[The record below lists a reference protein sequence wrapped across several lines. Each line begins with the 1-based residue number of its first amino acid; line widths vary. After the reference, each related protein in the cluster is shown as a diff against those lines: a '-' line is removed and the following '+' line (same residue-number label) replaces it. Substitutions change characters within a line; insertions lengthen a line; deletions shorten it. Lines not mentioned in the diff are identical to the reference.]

1 MTEYEYNYIKF
12 FDDVRSYDVGL
23 VGGKNSSLGELLSF
37 GIPCPLG
44 FAVTAKGYDYILETN
59 YYRIKDEEISLKEYI
74 KRNIEKISDELKKED
89 IKSIKTVD
97 KFCADIRYSI
107 EQAKIPDSLADEILD
122 AYHKLIERIGEETTF
137 AVRSSATAEDLPDA
151 SFAGQQD
158 THLNI
163 SGENQILEY
172 ILKDMASVF
181 TTRATMYRERANFD
195 HFSVKLSV
203 GIQEMAGGLAGVKAS
218 GVMFTEDPDSGNPNV
233 VVIRGTFGLGELIV
247 QGVEKGDEFIV
258 FKHGPRLR
266 IISRSLVKKEKM
278 MVFDKDKGGTLTVP
292 IEKEQQEKFCLNDE
306 QIRILAEFAIKIRN
320 HYETPMDIEWALGN
334 NGKVYIVQARPE
346 TVHSQKGDIEEIFYL
361 LEDPQKLIN
370 DGYLI
375 ENSGTAIGRRI
386 GYGQIKV
393 IESIDQAHKLEEGDI
408 LITTETNPDWT
419 SYMANLGGVLTER
432 GGPTCH
438 AAIVSREL
446 NIASIVGADNII
458 EIIKE
463 MKREKSLDTVTIDCS
478 EGTPRIWTKEVEYDF
493 DIIEFAKLPHTKT
506 QVLVNL
512 GIPKGALSSGKYPD
526 GTGLARL
533 EFIINDEIQIHP
545 NALIDF
551 DSLIMRYDI
560 LLEQRKRIESIKKS
574 DLHHKDAF
582 NQQIKRLKETLEK
595 IRVLTIGYDDKEEF
609 YIEKLAEGI
618 ATIAAGVWKT
628 LPDGTIAPCIVRLS
642 DFKTNEYQN
651 LLGGWIYE
659 SEENNPMLGFRGA
672 SRYVSN
678 DFQNAFIL
686 ELKAILKA
694 REWGLINIIPMI
706 PFCRSPEEA
715 KKIQEIMIKEGFER
729 KKDGLQIYCMA
740 EIPSNI
746 FCADIFCK
754 YYDGFSIGSND
765 LTQLIYGVGRDNEKL
780 IPLSKE
786 YNYETNSE
794 AIRRAISHLIKVA
807 HQNGKKVGICGQA
820 PSDDPDFLRFLV
832 RENIDSISLN
842 FDTYARGRINTY
854 RTEIIES
861 KLKSEDKAKAYD
873 LLDASDK
880 LIENLRI
887 PRGKLR
893 NMVRKQLKDVNV
905 ELQETTTKFDQI
917 FKDLSDISNDFINEI
932 NKEQIDNFG
941 NIYEHYYLKIKELEV
956 LIPNLNKKIRIF
968 GIF

>member
-1 MTEYEYNYIKF
+1 MTENEYMYIKF
-12 FDDVRSYDVGL
+12 FDDVRSNDVGL

-37 GIPCPLG
+37 GCPVPPG
-44 FAVTAKGYDYILETN
+44 FAVTAKAYDYILETN
-59 YYRIKDEEISLKEYI
+59 YYRIKEEEISLKEYI

-137 AVRSSATAEDLPDA
+137 AIRSSATAEDLPDA

-163 SGENQILEY
+163 SGETQILEY

-203 GIQEMAGGLAGVKAS
+203 GVQEMAGGLAGVKAS

-233 VVIRGTFGLGELIV
+233 LVIRGTFGLGELIV
-247 QGVEKGDEFIV
+247 QGIEKGDEFIV
-258 FKHGPRLR
+258 FKHGPKLK
-266 IISRSLVKKEKM
+266 IISKSLVKKEKM
-278 MVFDKDKGGTLTVP
+278 MVFDKEKGGTLTIPV
-292 IEKEQQEKFCLNDE
+292 EKEKQDFFCLNED
-306 QIRILAEFAIKIRN
+306 QVRILSEFAIKIRN
-320 HYETPMDIEWALGN
+320 HYERPMDIEWALGN
-334 NGKVYIVQARPE
+334 NGKIYIVQARPE
-346 TVHSQKGDIEEIFYL
+346 TVHSQRGDIEEIFYL

-370 DGYLI
+370 EGFLI

-386 GYGQIKV
+386 GYGSIKV
-393 IESIDQAHKLEEGDI
+393 IESINEAHLLEEGDI
-408 LITTETNPDWT
+408 LITAETNPDWT
-419 SYMANLGGVLTER
+419 SYMANLGGVITER

-458 EIIKE
+458 EVIKE
-463 MKREKSLDTVTIDCS
+463 IQREKGLEAVTIDCS
-478 EGTPRIWTKEVEYDF
+478 EGTPRIWKKEVEYDF
-493 DIIEFAKLPHTKT
+493 DTIEFAKLPQTKT

-551 DSLIMRYDI
+551 DSLVMRYDV
-560 LLEQRKRIESIKKS
+560 LLEQRKKIEIIKKS
-574 DLHHKDAF
+574 DLHYKDAF
-582 NQQIKRLKETLEK
+582 NQQIKRLKETLDK
-595 IRVLTIGYDDKEEF
+595 IRELTVGYDDKEAF

-628 LPDGTIAPCIVRLS
+628 LPDGTIASCIVRLS

-651 LLGGWIYE
+651 LIGGWIYE
-659 SEENNPMLGFRGA
+659 SEENNPLLGWRGC
-672 SRYVSN
+672 SRYVSD
-678 DFQNAFIL
+678 DFQNAFLL
-686 ELKAILKA
+686 ELKAIKKA
-694 REWGLINIIPMI
+694 RSWGLKNVTPML
-706 PFCRSPEEA
+706 PFCRSPEEC
-715 KKIQEIMIKEGFER
+715 KKIIEIMESEGLVR
-729 KKDGLQIYCMA
+729 GKDDLKVYVMA

-746 FCADIFCK
+746 ICADLFCE
-754 YYDGFSIGSND
+754 YVDGFSVGSND
-765 LTQLIYGVGRDNEKL
+765 LTMLTFGTDRDEAKL
-780 IPLSKE
+780 IPIAKK
-786 YNYETNSE
+786 YGYTTNSE
-794 AIRRAISHLIKVA
+794 AMRRSLNHLIETA
-807 HQNGKKVGICGQA
+807 HKYGRKVGICGQA
-820 PSDDPDFLRFLV
+820 PSDDPEFLRFLV
-832 RENIDSISLN
+832 REKIDSISLN

-861 KLKSEDKAKAYD
+861 KLRLESKIKAYN
-873 LLDASDK
+873 LLDICDN
-880 LIENLRI
+880 LIESIRI

-893 NMVRKQLKDVNV
+893 NMVRKQLKDVNT
-905 ELQETTTKFDQI
+905 ELQETTSKFDLI
-917 FKDLSDISNDFINEI
+917 FQELSSISYNFIKDINQ
-932 NKEQIDNFG
+932 EQINNFDK
-941 NIYEHYYLKIKELEV
+941 IYEQYHIRIKEFED
-956 LIPNLNKKIRIF
+956 LIPTLNKKIRLF